1 MTLWCHFYF
10 TFIRLPR
17 HVGEVFLL
25 YNKEKKKG
33 VLDMEYENKYASKG
47 VGNAG
52 LTTGI
57 IGTALGVLN
66 GGLNGL
72 GATPAMNCGCSE
84 DHFVNRYEMGQEQKI
99 AELQSQIALRDAN
112 IYQDAKMLEMYKY
125 VDGKFAGI
133 EQQLCQQNVVN
144 AQVAANLSCMQQT
157 IATLQGLTKVVVPI
171 DSVCPQPMA
180 QYNSWTAPTAP
191 ATGA

>member
-1 MTLWCHFYF
+1 
-10 TFIRLPR
+10 
-17 HVGEVFLL
+17 
-25 YNKEKKKG
+25 
-33 VLDMEYENKYASKG
+33 MEYENKYATKG
-47 VGNAG
+47 VANAG

-72 GATPAMNCGCSE
+72 GAVPAMNCGCSE

-144 AQVAANLSCMQQT
+144 AQVAANLGCMQQT